1 MGNKAFRLGICL
13 VVGLLLAGFPGCKK
27 KNGEVPTNPVPPAG
41 EIKGD
46 LKVLS
51 ATPKGTTRTPSES
64 QAIVVIFDHPMVALE
79 ALPQGAGSSFLKV
92 LPAVPGK
99 HRWLGTRALAFTPDS
114 RLPYSTPFEAIIPA
128 GTCSKDGFC
137 LPEDFTWS
145 FNTIRPRLLA
155 HFPAGDQKSLKPD
168 TRVLLVFNQ
177 PVSRDNAGK
186 FLTFTGLGPEG
197 REAPVGFDLRT
208 PSEKM
213 LKEEEIKVSPQ
224 EVLLVEPVD
233 SLRPDSAYRVEIKA
247 GLPAAEGPLGSDQV
261 YAFQFETFKT
271 FRFVGM
277 NAAMNHNPHEPLKFQ
292 FSNPVSYKRF
302 IQAVRFEPEVAIPD
316 YYAEWDSSDPFI
328 WLNLPLEP
336 ETEYAVRISPDLE
349 DEFGNR
355 LGKEVVQRFRTA
367 PFPPSIS
374 MTTGHGVI
382 EAYSDPLYPFYAL
395 NATRVFV
402 QAANVPA
409 AGVIPLLSQPRVFWT
424 KEKLQPGPGF
434 YGLEKALSFKLP
446 PNKRQAVPIDLESVL
461 PDRCGLVFV
470 QLDTGLPDKYERF
483 PKVMLQVTELGISAK
498 FSPENNVIWVSE
510 LRTGLP
516 VAGAE
521 VEVRDDANAVRWQ
534 GKTDESGRAET
545 PGWKEL
551 GIKGRDEWSK
561 PQQWAFARRG
571 KDVAFTSSELGTGI
585 DPYRFRLDYDWNPRP
600 ETVQGHI
607 FTERGIYRAG
617 ETVHIKG
624 IIRVREKGTWHL
636 PKFQEVIC
644 EVQDPFQKSVH
655 KGKATLDE
663 YGSFAFDLETGQEA
677 SLGKY
682 QVLAV
687 VPPDVAG
694 DKPLVLSDSFRVEAF
709 RPAEFEVHLRT
720 PPESFVFGDE
730 YRGEVRA
737 NYLSGGAMSGQ
748 KAAWFLRLNPS
759 GFTPPGRNGFL
770 FGNEMDW
777 EDGQGAE
784 DSRLV
789 ASGEAELGDQGLLEI
804 KASLIAEKE
813 KDSVMATLE
822 ATVQSPSRNAISSRI
837 QTTVHRGEFYIGL
850 QPSTTFLE
858 KGKSVSLNVIA
869 VDPQGRRL
877 PGEGVGVKLVKREWH
892 SVRQAGVGGRF
903 RWHTEK
909 EDIEIS
915 TRTIETKEG
924 PAVLEFI
931 PEKSGLYLFAAEG
944 KDGRGNVITTSTY
957 FYVTGKDYVSWEQRD
972 DDTIELVADKEG
984 YAPGET
990 ARILVKS
997 PYEKAKALVTI
1008 ERELVIE
1015 SRVLEIQGSSSRI
1028 EVPIKPEY
1036 MPNVF
1041 VSILLLQGRTDQ
1053 ARADEKQDIGKP
1065 SFKMG
1070 YVKLSVS
1077 PSEKMLKV
1085 DIARDKKD
1093 YKPKEKVSLS
1103 FKVRDSKNAGVKA
1116 CLSLAVVDVGVL
1128 NLIGYQTPDP
1138 FGRFYGE
1145 KPLSIQTSET
1155 RLHVVGRR
1163 EYGEKGEDSGGGGEK
1178 MLTASPALTEVELR
1192 GDFKSTAFWDPTF
1205 ITDDQGEA
1213 GVTFELPANLTSF
1226 RVMAVAQT
1234 MDSEFGRGDDTF
1246 RVSKPLQLQP
1256 SLPRFARSGD
1266 RFEAGVVVRN
1276 LSDKKGTVN
1285 LDLEA
1290 RDILCPDASV
1300 RTFDLGPGEA
1310 REVLFPFQAES
1321 PGLARLAFR
1330 ARMGDESDGLEIK
1343 LPVLRPRPTETVALS
1358 GQVKDAVEERLRVPG
1373 DAFLEESFLDVQVSP
1388 TALSGLK
1395 GSLDYLKD
1403 YPYLC
1408 LEQRLSAVLPYLV
1421 ASKVIFGFKLSPM
1434 EEPAVRKFV
1443 QATLRDIYGYQK
1455 EEGAFGLW
1463 PDGNWTSPY
1472 LTCYGVF
1479 SLLKAREAGYEIDAS
1494 RLDQA
1499 AQFLV
1504 DWLREDFGSGGNPY
1518 EVRGWKTTRAFA
1530 LYDLALLGRPEP
1542 AYAERL
1548 FAEREDLPVFGRA
1561 LLLKALHYGK
1571 GTLRAQNMLLDE
1583 LLNMVKVTPADAHFE
1598 EGESAGL
1605 EWIYSSNLRTTA
1617 FVLQTLIEI
1626 GSDHPLVPQIAKWI
1640 IDKRR
1645 SGHWH
1650 STQENF
1656 YVFYALNDFFRTH
1669 EKESPDF
1676 AFKITLDAR
1685 TLLEDSFKGL
1695 AAGIKT
1701 ARIKLSTHP
1710 VGKELPLAVRK
1721 EGDGTLYYTA
1731 RMTYTPRQKL
1741 AARDEGISVLKRLES
1756 LDGKPIRTVKA
1767 GSLVV
1772 VAVDIVMPQEGLFI
1786 VVEDPLPAGFEAV
1799 NPSFLTESEEELRK
1813 LDKINEGNER
1823 WWEGFRHVE
1832 MRDDRVLLFADS
1844 LTAGLHTHRYLA
1856 RALTFGTFEA
1866 PGTKVEEMYSPEVFG
1881 RGAEQTVTIEK

>member
-1 MGNKAFRLGICL
+1 MGKKTLLPGICL
-13 VVGLLLAGFPGCKK
+13 FVVLLFVGFSGCKK
-27 KNGEVPTNPVPPAG
+27 KNAEAPINPVPAAG
-41 EIKGD
+41 EIRGD

-64 QAIVVIFDHPMVALE
+64 QSIVIIFDHPMVALE
-79 ALPQGAGSSFLKV
+79 ALPEGDGSSFLKV
-92 LPAVPGK
+92 LPVVPGK
-99 HRWLGTRALAFTPDS
+99 HRWLGTRALAFTPDT
-114 RLPYSTPFEAIIPA
+114 RLPYATSFVVTVPA
-128 GTCSKDGFC
+128 GTCSRDGFC
-137 LPEDFTWS
+137 LPQDFTWR
-145 FNTIRPRLLA
+145 FDTVRPRVLA

-177 PVSRDNAGK
+177 PVSRDKAGK
-186 FLTFTGLGPEG
+186 FLTFTGQGPDG
-197 REAPVGFDLRT
+197 REVPVGFDLET
-208 PSEKM
+208 PPEKM
-213 LKEEEIKVSPQ
+213 LKEEDIKASPQ
-224 EVLLVEPVD
+224 EVLFMKPID
-233 SLRPDSAYRVEIKA
+233 RLRPDSVLRVEIKA
-247 GLPAAEGPLGSDQV
+247 GLPSAEGALGSDQD

-271 FRFVGM
+271 FRFEAM
-277 NAAMNHNPHEPLKFQ
+277 NAGMNHNPYEPLKFQ
-292 FSNPVSYKRF
+292 FSNPVSYKSF

-316 YYAEWDSSDPFI
+316 YYAEWDSSNPFI

-336 ETEYAVRISPDLE
+336 EMDYAVRISPDLE
-349 DEFGNR
+349 DEFGNS
-355 LGKEVVQRFRTA
+355 LGNEVVHKFRTA

-374 MTTGHGVI
+374 MTTGQGVL

-395 NATRVFV
+395 NTTRVFV
-402 QAANVPA
+402 QATNVPVG
-409 AGVIPLLSQPRVFWT
+409 GVIPLLSKPRIFWT
-424 KEKLQPGPGF
+424 NEKLQPGPGF
-434 YGLEKALSFKLP
+434 YSLEKTLSFKLP
-446 PNKRQAVPIDLESVL
+446 PNKQQAVPIDLKSVL
-461 PDRCGLVFV
+461 PDRCGLIFI
-470 QLDTGLPDKYERF
+470 QLDSGLPDKYERF

-521 VEVRDDANAVRWQ
+521 VEVRNDANVVRWQ

-551 GIKGRDEWSK
+551 NIKGRDEWSK
-561 PQQWAFARRG
+561 PQQWVFARRG
-571 KDVAFTSSELGTGI
+571 KDVAFTSSESGTGI

-600 ETVQGHI
+600 ETIQGHI

-617 ETVHIKG
+617 EKVHVKG
-624 IIRVREKGTWHL
+624 IIRMREKGTWHL
-636 PKFQEVIC
+636 PKFQDVMC

-655 KGKATLDE
+655 KGKASLDE
-663 YGSFAFDLETGQEA
+663 YGSFAFDLETSPEA
-677 SLGKY
+677 SLGAY

-687 VPPDVAG
+687 VSPDAAG
-694 DKPLVLSDSFRVEAF
+694 DKPAVLSDSFRVEAF
-709 RPAEFEVHLRT
+709 RPAEFEVYLRT
-720 PPESFVFGDE
+720 QRESFIFGDE

-759 GFTPPGRNGFL
+759 GFSPPGHNGFL

-777 EDGQGAE
+777 EDDQGAE
-784 DSRLV
+784 ESRLV

-804 KASLIAEKE
+804 KASLVAEKE

-822 ATVQSPSRNAISSRI
+822 ATVQGPSRNAISNRI

-850 QPSTTFLE
+850 QPSTSFLE
-858 KGKSVSLNVIA
+858 KGKSLSLNVIA
-869 VDPQGRRL
+869 VDPQGRSL
-877 PGEGVGVKLVKREWH
+877 PGKKLKVKLLKREWR

-909 EDIEIS
+909 EDIEVS
-915 TRTIETKEG
+915 TRNVETKEG
-924 PAVLEFI
+924 PAALEFV

-972 DDTIELVADKEG
+972 DDTIELVADRDR

-990 ARILVKS
+990 ARVLVKS

-1008 ERELVIE
+1008 ERELIIE

-1041 VSILLLQGRTDQ
+1041 VSVLLLQGRTEQ
-1053 ARADEKQDIGKP
+1053 SRADERQDIGKP

-1070 YVKLSVS
+1070 YVKLSVN
-1077 PSEKMLKV
+1077 PFEKMLKV

-1103 FKVRDSKNAGVKA
+1103 FKVRDSKNAAVKA

-1128 NLIGYQTPDP
+1128 NLIGYETPDP

-1163 EYGEKGEDSGGGGEK
+1163 EYGEKGEDTGGGGEK
-1178 MLTASPALTEVELR
+1178 MLAASPALTEVELR
-1192 GDFKSTAFWDPTF
+1192 GDFKSTAFWDPSL
-1205 ITDDQGEA
+1205 ITNDQGEA

-1234 MDSEFGRGDDTF
+1234 ADSEFGRGDDTF

-1266 RFEAGVVVRN
+1266 RFEAGAVVRN

-1285 LDLEA
+1285 LEMEA
-1290 RDILCPDASV
+1290 RNIICPDASV
-1300 RTFDLGPGEA
+1300 RTFELGPGEA

-1321 PGLARLAFR
+1321 PGLARLTIR
-1330 ARMGDESDGLEIK
+1330 ARMGEETDGLEIK
-1343 LPVLRPRPTETVALS
+1343 LPVQLPRPTESVALS
-1358 GQVKDAVEERLRVPG
+1358 GQVKDAAEERVRIPG
-1373 DAFLEESFLDVQVSP
+1373 DAFLEESFLDVQASP

-1408 LEQRLSAVLPYLV
+1408 LEQRVSAVLPYLV
-1421 ASKVIFGFKLSPM
+1421 ASKVIFDFKLSPL
-1434 EEPAVRKFV
+1434 EEPAVRKLV
-1443 QATLRDIYGYQK
+1443 QVTLRDVYGYQK

-1472 LTCYGVF
+1472 ITCYGVF
-1479 SLLKAREAGYEIDAS
+1479 ALVKAREAGYEIDAS

-1504 DWLREDFGSGGNPY
+1504 DWLREDFGSGRHPY
-1518 EVRGWKTTRAFA
+1518 EVWGWKTTRAFA
-1530 LYDLALLGRPEP
+1530 LYVLALLGRPEP

-1548 FAEREDLPVFGRA
+1548 FAERDDLPIFGRA

-1598 EGESAGL
+1598 EGEAAGL
-1605 EWIYSSNLRTTA
+1605 EWVYSSNLRTTA

-1626 GSDHPLVPQIAKWI
+1626 GSDHPLVPQIARWI
-1640 IDKRR
+1640 VDKRR

-1650 STQENF
+1650 STQEDF
-1656 YVFYALNDFFRTH
+1656 YVFYALNDFFRTY
-1669 EKESPDF
+1669 EKERPDF
-1676 AFKITLDAR
+1676 AFKMTLDAR
-1685 TLLEDSFKGL
+1685 TLLEGSFKGL
-1695 AAGIKT
+1695 DAGIKT
-1701 ARIKLSTHP
+1701 ARMKLSAHP
-1710 VGKELPLAVRK
+1710 AGMELPLAVRK
-1721 EGDGTLYYTA
+1721 DGDGTLYYTA
-1731 RMTYTPRQKL
+1731 RMTYAPCQKL
-1741 AARDEGISVLKRLES
+1741 EARDEGISVLKHLES
-1756 LDGKPIRTVKA
+1756 LDGKPLQTVKA

-1772 VAVDIVMPQEGLFI
+1772 VAVDVVMPQEGLFI

-1799 NPSFLTESEEELRK
+1799 NPSFLTESEEQLRK
-1813 LDKINEGNER
+1813 LDKINEGDER
-1823 WWEGFRHVE
+1823 WWEGFHHVE
-1832 MRDDRVLLFADS
+1832 MRDERVLLFADS

-1856 RALTFGTFEA
+1856 RALTFGTFLA